1 MARKEDIGWVH
12 SDHLVAWLSWGSHG
26 QATAVF
32 RQTEWGPGVR
42 REVTKMTHNSGFLKN
57 ILWTSHGPDLA
68 PKSHHAG
75 VLSAMAPKT
84 LTLLV
89 LLRFTSACG
98 CCRNWLLLQGW
109 DAVGGGWWSGPVHRI
124 WRMTLSVWPWAVI
137 EHLED
142 QGFHLPISTAP
153 DTYMRLITT
162 SSHIGRNWK
171 VQPTTS
177 IWNPMAWLS
186 LNLVIMAWLIL
197 MASKSLT
204 VSEPHPRREVIFSS
218 SLNSN

>member
-42 REVTKMTHNSGFLKN
+42 REVTKMTHNSGFLKD

-109 DAVGGGWWSGPVHRI
+109 DAVGRWMMVRSSAQNLENDTLGVTLGCHWASWGSGLSFADQHSTWYIHAVNDYQLSYWSKLEGPTNYLH
-124 WRMTLSVWPWAVI
+124 M
-137 EHLED
+137 
-142 QGFHLPISTAP
+142 
-153 DTYMRLITT
+153 
-162 SSHIGRNWK
+162 
-171 VQPTTS
+171 
-177 IWNPMAWLS
+177 
-186 LNLVIMAWLIL
+186 
-197 MASKSLT
+197 
-204 VSEPHPRREVIFSS
+204 EPYGLALFIFGYNGLAYSYGC
-218 SLNSN
+218 